1 VQIFGDKGNM
11 RLIGYDWETN
21 GVYLDDSW
29 DNPATLYE
37 KEPGGY
43 VWQEGATKV
52 GESIVNKTEPKIY
65 SLTFPYVGGY
75 IPTGIYRVYTT
86 FPSLNF
92 QLFDNQNIYF
102 KGGTVE

>member
-1 VQIFGDKGNM
+1 MIPTGLTNN
-11 RLIGYDWETN
+11 LIQTEIE
-21 GVYLDDSW
+21 LSL
-29 DNPATLYE
+29 DNPNIFVT
-37 KEPGGY
+37 
-43 VWQEGATKV
+43 
-52 GESIVNKTEPKIY
+52 NKTEPKIY